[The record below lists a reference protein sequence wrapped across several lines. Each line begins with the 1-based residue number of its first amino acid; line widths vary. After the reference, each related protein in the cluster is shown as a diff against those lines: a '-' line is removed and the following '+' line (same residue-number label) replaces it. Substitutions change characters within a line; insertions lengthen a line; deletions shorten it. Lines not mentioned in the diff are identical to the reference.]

1 MQIIVEAF
9 LQTVNNTFTQL
20 SEVLFS
26 NRPTYGGENRGKNNK
41 EISIQEKRKDKLD
54 FYKWMVMM
62 SLHRMYYCLK
72 PVNSR
77 RV

>member
-1 MQIIVEAF
+1 LQIIVEAF

-54 FYKWMVMM
+54 F
-62 SLHRMYYCLK
+62 
-72 PVNSR
+72 
-77 RV
+77 

>member
-1 MQIIVEAF
+1 LQIIIEAF

-20 SEVLFS
+20 SEVPFS
-26 NRPTYGGENRGKNNK
+26 NRPAYGGRNRGKNK
-41 EISIQEKRKDKLD
+41 EISIQEKRKAKLD
-54 FYKWMVMM
+54 FYKWMVMTN
-62 SLHRMYYCLK
+62 LHRMYYCLK